1 MEYSGEYRFKS
12 KRLNLLP
19 YFVIS
24 VLFLFLA
31 SWSGLTSDLVFNSF
45 FGFLTT
51 TLSIIVEFILI
62 VLAAS
67 FTIIFGALV
76 FDFKSGLVVNEQG
89 LLVQSSFFKIEF
101 IPWSLVNDIDKITMG
116 NDQIIKLEVESP
128 QGFIDCHSGGITRWV
143 LELNQKFAGTPIGVI
158 ETMLNCGE
166 VNLIELMNAYH
177 QRFGHEEKL

>member
-19 YFVIS
+19 YFGTGVLILS
-24 VLFLFLA
+24 VALWF
-31 SWSGLTSDLVFNSF
+31 GLTSDLAFNSF

-51 TLSIIVEFILI
+51 VLSIIVEFIFI
-62 VLAAS
+62 VIGAS
-67 FTIIFGALV
+67 ITLIFGALV

-101 IPWSLVNDIDKITMG
+101 IPWSLVNDIEKITMG
-116 NDQIIKLEVESP
+116 NDQIIAVKVESP

-143 LELNQKFAGTPIGVI
+143 LELNQKFVDTPIGVM
-158 ETMLNCGE
+158 ESMLNCGE
-166 VNLIELMNAYH
+166 VNLFKLLGDY
-177 QRFGHEEKL
+177 QRRFSHEDG